1 MDSAEQLQH
10 ERRKQD
16 KDFLATIVQMNTD
29 AIALLDYPSG
39 NGKPSA
45 VPDAPSAWAGT
56 LGVSDALR
64 TPLETLAQH
73 VQSDPERFGVDPKN
87 VWRIQEAQTRL
98 DHDDSDPLKRDSLRH
113 DPR

>member
-1 MDSAEQLQH
+1 
-10 ERRKQD
+10 
-16 KDFLATIVQMNTD
+16 MNTD

-39 NGKPSA
+39 NDKPSA

-73 VQSDPERFGVDPKN
+73 VQSDAERFGVHPSK